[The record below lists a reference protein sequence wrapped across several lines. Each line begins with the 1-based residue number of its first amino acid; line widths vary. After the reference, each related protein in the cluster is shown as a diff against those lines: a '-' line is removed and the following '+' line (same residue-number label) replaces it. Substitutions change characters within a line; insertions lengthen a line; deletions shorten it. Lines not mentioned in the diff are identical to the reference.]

1 MTFEY
6 IPKIAREV
14 VEEQLGLL
22 EQKAK
27 SGQIQRWLDEML
39 TNLHNNNPILYHYI
53 TERSRKLAV
62 GAMMIG
68 DPNSLAVTL
77 ALEYLVLLNVLGQGY
92 DKSINLQNFKNM
104 MTNWFNNGEPNG
116 LDKL

>member
-6 IPKIAREV
+6 IPKIAGDV
-14 VEEQLGLL
+14 VEEQLGIL

-27 SGQIQRWLDEML
+27 SGQIQYWLDEML
-39 TNLHNNNPILYHYI
+39 TDLHNSNPVLYYYI
-53 TERSRKLAV
+53 TERSKKLAA
-62 GAMMIG
+62 GAMIIG

-77 ALEYLVLLNVLGQGY
+77 ALEYLVLLNVLGRGY

-104 MTNWFNNGEPNG
+104 MSSWFNKGELDG

>member
-6 IPKIAREV
+6 IPKIAKEV
-14 VEEQLGLL
+14 VEEQLSLL

-27 SGQIQRWLDEML
+27 SGQIQYWLDEML
-39 TNLHNNNPILYHYI
+39 TNLHSNNPVLYHYI
-53 TERSRKLAV
+53 TERSKKIAV

-92 DKSINLQNFKNM
+92 DKSISLQNFRNM
-104 MTNWFNNGEPNG
+104 MNSWFNKNELNG